1 MKNIFAWAAL
11 LVLLFLQPV
20 IAQITAP
27 EPTGFKI
34 KQFTWSNET
43 GTLLN
48 EVTLQSNRLDTLDD
62 VSLRIMAVDTVKD
75 SLGLIIDVT
84 SRKGIYTPVPE
95 RDTVMIHEQIALPKK
110 TTAGN
115 IAQVKSGLFLV
126 RFNNQSPKFTDD
138 MRISLN
144 PISPDQGYMA
154 KIVFAHDSIFG
165 TRTDTSAAIYLGRG
179 VKSAVFGFRAAFGT
193 PEVLYKAIFNVGAGW
208 GPANPLDSL
217 AIKTW
222 TDDATAGIWQFRKC
236 GELLEAD
243 YLKIIRT
250 GEAAAD
256 TGRTEE
262 LIRLIPR

>member
-11 LVLLFLQPV
+11 LVLLFLQAAT
-20 IAQITAP
+20 AQITAP
-27 EPTGFKI
+27 EPMTFKI
-34 KQFTWSNET
+34 KQFTVSNET

-62 VSLRIMAVDTVKD
+62 MSLRIMAVDTVGD
-75 SLGLIIDVT
+75 SLALIIDVT
-84 SRKGIYTPVPE
+84 SRKGIYTPVSE

-115 IAQVKSGLFLV
+115 VAHVKSGLFLV

-144 PISPDQGYMA
+144 SISPDQGYMN

-165 TRTDTSAAIYLGRG
+165 TKTDTSAAIYLGRG
-179 VKSAVFGFRAAFGT
+179 VKSAVFGFRAAFAT
-193 PEVLYKAIFNVGAGW
+193 PEVLYKAIFNAGAGW
-208 GPANPLDSL
+208 GPANPLDSI

-222 TDDATAGIWQFRKC
+222 TDDATANVWQFKKV
-236 GELLEAD
+236 GELLDAD

-250 GEAAAD
+250 GEAAVD
-256 TGRTEE
+256 TGRVEE
-262 LIRLIPR
+262 LIRLMPR